1 MTTITNAN
9 QSSVAPLTNE
19 RFSANAAPQP
29 VRSAAPALS
38 TNPVTPTSEPVAT
51 ANRDQVS
58 NAVEKINQTIQS
70 ASQGVVFNLNNDFN
84 RLIVT
89 VVDQETNEVIRQIP
103 SEEVLEIARSLDKL
117 QGLLIKQT
125 A

>member
-1 MTTITNAN
+1 MATITNVN
-9 QSSVAPLTNE
+9 QSSAAPLTSE
-19 RFSANAAPQP
+19 RLSANAAPQP
-29 VRSAAPALS
+29 VRTAAPAQS

-51 ANRDQVS
+51 ANREQVS

>member
-1 MTTITNAN
+1 MTTITNVN
-9 QSSVAPLTNE
+9 QSSAAPLTSE
-19 RFSANAAPQP
+19 RLSANAAPQP
-29 VRSAAPALS
+29 VRAAAPAQS
-38 TNPVTPTSEPVAT
+38 ANPVTPAVETVA
-51 ANRDQVS
+51 AVNREQVS